1 MKLTRREFLW
11 STFSGLVSFLFGKA
25 RLFSKDAKISYRKLN
40 GIEREVSILG
50 FGSTRQLTPDI
61 VEYAI
66 DMGINYIDTAHTYQ
80 RGRSEVVIGQVMKR
94 RRNDVF
100 LVTKLDPRAW
110 KKENRKKAFHTS
122 LDESLK
128 RLQTDHVDVIM
139 AHNIKDLERLSRP
152 ELYEFFNEAKKQGKV
167 KYLGFS
173 FHQNW
178 GKLLPEAMKHEE
190 MKLIL
195 FPFWAALDKKGFE
208 LLLDAHRKGISL
220 IGMKAHRSFFKF
232 HLDGWKTSQFNE
244 ENPWRSKFSEEYEL
258 NAARVALNFKKMTT
272 LLVSMTTYHRVD
284 AFIKAS
290 SSPYEGNFDLK
301 AVPDHLKFLFS

>member
-11 STFSGLVSFLFGKA
+11 NTFAGFFSILLGKG
-25 RLFSKDAKISYRKLN
+25 RLFSKDIKIPYRKLN
-40 GIEREVSILG
+40 GIKKEVSILG

-80 RGRSEVVIGQVMKR
+80 RGRSEAVIGQVMKKKR
-94 RRNDVF
+94 DRVF

-110 KKENRKKAFHTS
+110 RKENRKEAFHTS

-139 AHNIKDLERLSRP
+139 AHNIRDIERLSRP
-152 ELYEFFNEAKKQGKV
+152 ELYEFFNEAKEQGKV

-178 GKLLPEAMKHEE
+178 EELLPEAMEHEE
-190 MKLIL
+190 IKLIL
-195 FPFWAALDKKGFE
+195 FPFWSALDKKGFE
-208 LLLDAHRKGISL
+208 LLLDAHKKGISL

-232 HLDGWKTSQFNE
+232 HLDGWKSSQFNE
-244 ENPWRSKFSEEYEL
+244 DNPWRAKFSEEYEL
-258 NAARVALNFKKMTT
+258 NAARVALKFEKMTT
-272 LLVSMTTYHRVD
+272 LLVSMTTYKRVD
-284 AFIKAS
+284 AFINAVS
-290 SSPYEGNFDLK
+290 IPYSGSYDRS
-301 AVPDHLKFLFS
+301 AVPQHLKFLFS